1 MRSYCLRGNS
11 MGVMCTDSSH
21 RSQPQN
27 FFFNKT
33 TNMNQQRDNLTKEN
47 IKITS
52 FDRQHLKCS
61 RNNLFRN
68 TKVLVPCNFTEQRCI
83 PLLWCACLHYLPL
96 SRQKLRFHTCWCHR
110 GLLQYQTR
118 FWNHKLRNHFRC
130 FQVYQFSLLWGCMR
144 DYCSSIWCW
153 IPPGYS

>member
-1 MRSYCLRGNS
+1 MRSYCLRGNP

-21 RSQPQN
+21 RCQPQN

-33 TNMNQQRDNLTKEN
+33 TNMNQQRNNLTNEN
-47 IKITS
+47 IKIIS

-83 PLLWCACLHYLPL
+83 PLLWCACLRYLRL
-96 SRQKLRFHTCWCHR
+96 KLRFHTCWRHR

-130 FQVYQFSLLWGCMR
+130 FQVYQFSLLWGRMR
-144 DYCSSIWCW
+144 DRCSSIWCW
-153 IPPGYS
+153 ILPGYS